1 MDPEATNFTWVRERG
16 AATDS
21 RINDLF
27 LKFFIK
33 KKKALSELG
42 TLH

>member
-16 AATDS
+16 AVTDS
-21 RINDLF
+21 RINEIILQSL
-27 LKFFIK
+27 LKR
-33 KKKALSELG
+33 KKALSELG